1 MTLINKTTTTKN
13 KFQHPGTHERRRHYS
28 SNWPN
33 ARSNSSVVPLPPQ
46 ECPPWTT
53 SMNNY
58 KFLPWVLSGSLISDE
73 YTLRRANSRRQVS
86 RAVFH
91 EQARQHQRSL
101 LANSIL
107 IRPRGH
113 CLGRWMYQIHSET
126 CPTCKWVEQGSGTG
140 DWVLPGH
147 CQLSSATIV
156 EEWG

>member
-58 KFLPWVLSGSLISDE
+58 KFLPWVLSSLSFLTNTHSVVPTPVVKSPVPSFMNRHDNTNVLFLPTVSWYDRGVIAWEDE
-73 YTLRRANSRRQVS
+73 CIKSIAKHAQRASEWS
-86 RAVFH
+86 RA
-91 EQARQHQRSL
+91 QAQVIGYFR
-101 LANSIL
+101 
-107 IRPRGH
+107 
-113 CLGRWMYQIHSET
+113 
-126 CPTCKWVEQGSGTG
+126 
-140 DWVLPGH
+140 
-147 CQLSSATIV
+147 QLSSATIV